1 MALVTHPRFRRHCQ
15 TIFLKTEI
23 RPISSP
29 FVSQLQFSPNPVF
42 LLISLSYLIN
52 FKFIISRR
60 CRRVTTEQL
69 RPVKYKDR
77 D

>member
-15 TIFLKTEI
+15 TIFFKTEI

-52 FKFIISRR
+52 FSIFYIH
-60 CRRVTTEQL
+60 
-69 RPVKYKDR
+69 YKSPLPPGDNR
-77 D
+77 ATPASEI